1 MRYESDDIEV
11 GAQERKPA
19 RITSELTEMG
29 GEIDTL
35 SIQIDRL
42 CQQLEHVTLERV
54 SPSPELKRGEP
65 EPAME
70 ASPTVRK
77 IIDLRQAIAFQ
88 ANRIRTLQNTLEV

>member
-1 MRYESDDIEV
+1 MRYEGDDSEMAV
-11 GAQERKPA
+11 QERKPA

-42 CQQLEHVTLERV
+42 YQQLEHVTLATEPR
-54 SPSPELKRGEP
+54 PELKRGEP
-65 EPAME
+65 VPAMD

-77 IIDLRQAIAFQ
+77 IVDLRMAISEQ
-88 ANRIRTLQNTLEV
+88 ANRLRVLQNHLEV